1 MNYEVLSFFKMSF
14 GHHVLLVTVDITG
27 SRLSDN
33 YLRGRIKRGSNQ
45 TPFTAALAEISIL
58 I

>member
-1 MNYEVLSFFKMSF
+1 MSF